1 MLPRWCL
8 IPPAGGLYPRTTM
21 NQHDLEQLRR
31 AGQRLGLQR
40 EGLEA
45 WIATQM
51 PVAGPEPTT
60 EPEAAIAS
68 VEDPVKPAKKAK
80 KKTTKKTPSKFS

>member
-1 MLPRWCL
+1 
-8 IPPAGGLYPRTTM
+8 M
-21 NQHDLEQLRR
+21 NQHDLDQLRQ
-31 AGQRLGLQR
+31 AGRELGLQR
-40 EGLEA
+40 EALEA
-45 WIATQM
+45 WVATQM